1 MRKAFQEKGVPG
13 RWSSLFVTFGVALAM
28 QLAPTQL
35 HANNLPD
42 GERASET
49 ETLQQRWLT
58 AHNIE
63 RARMGVAPLRWDDR
77 LTQQA
82 QKWANHLASTQT
94 FDHAPND
101 PADDQGENLWMG
113 TKRAYS
119 AEEMVAA
126 WVDEKRW
133 FKPYLFPNVSRTG
146 NWKDVGHY
154 VQVIWHNT
162 TRVGCAVAEG
172 GGDEYLVCRYDPPG
186 NWEGEFPLGDSA
198 PNQTVMRS
206 SGVNK

>member
-1 MRKAFQEKGVPG
+1 MRKAFQKMGDRG
-13 RWSSLFVTFGVALAM
+13 LRSSTVMAFGVALAM
-28 QLAPTQL
+28 QLSPTQL

-42 GERASET
+42 TEAAT
-49 ETLQQRWLT
+49 ETLQQRWLK
-58 AHNIE
+58 AHNVE
-63 RARMGVAPLRWDDR
+63 RARMGVVPLRWDDR
-77 LTQQA
+77 LARHA
-82 QKWANHLASTQT
+82 QRWADHLAATQS

-101 PADDQGENLWMG
+101 ATDDQGENLWMG

-126 WVDEKRW
+126 WVNEKRW
-133 FKPYLFPNVSRTG
+133 FKSNTFPNVSQTG

-154 VQVIWHNT
+154 VQLVWYNT

-186 NWEGEFPLGDSA
+186 NWEGEHPLGDSA
-198 PNQTVMRS
+198 QNRPAKR
-206 SGVNK
+206 